1 MVAGSLRIR
10 KCFHCCTMTSKKNLL
25 VLLPL
30 YLASLA
36 FSAESLRTPQQLVE
50 LSRKASDLSAVG
62 LYQLNATVVLNPG
75 TSKEVSGPIT
85 ILRDKG
91 LYHSDL
97 KLTGYRETRWIREQ
111 TLYIAR
117 TQSLPIPPLLLL
129 RELDHLWRVPI
140 IPEGIKTFKQSNEKD
155 HGTQLDCFEG
165 NQADW
170 RSKFC
175 FDPATFVLV
184 KAKGLEFHDIE
195 FLDFGT
201 FEQAYFPG
209 KIIVRDQDRAVLE
222 IRNITIS
229 KAKFTADLFEP
240 PKNATAL
247 PTCDE
252 MTPARKIK
260 DVNPEIPFDELRR
273 TRSAIVY
280 MYGLIATDGS
290 VQNISVE
297 YSPSNAFTES
307 ARNAFQ
313 QWRYKPATCLD
324 KPVPTE
330 IETHFLYFVR

>member
-1 MVAGSLRIR
+1 
-10 KCFHCCTMTSKKNLL
+10 MTSKKAVL

-30 YLASLA
+30 CLGFLALA
-36 FSAESLRTPQQLVE
+36 AESAQTPQQLVE

-62 LYQLNATVVLNPG
+62 SYQLNAMVVLNPG
-75 TSKEVSGPIT
+75 TSKEVSGQIT

-97 KLTGYRETRWIREQ
+97 KLSGYRETRWIKEQ
-111 TLYIAR
+111 TLYIVR
-117 TQSLPIPPLLLL
+117 TQPIPVPPLLLL
-129 RELDHLWRVPI
+129 RELDHLWRTPI
-140 IPEGIKTFKQSNEKD
+140 IPDGIKTLKQSKEKD
-155 HGTQLDCFEG
+155 HGTRLDCIES

-170 RSKFC
+170 QNKFC
-175 FDPATFVLV
+175 FDPVTSVLV
-184 KAKGLEFHDIE
+184 KAKGSEFHDVE

-201 FEQAYFPG
+201 FEQKYFPR
-209 KIIVRDQDRAVLE
+209 KIIVRDQDNTVLE
-222 IRNITIS
+222 IRNIAIS
-229 KAKFTADLFEP
+229 KANVMADMFDP

-252 MTPARKIK
+252 LTPARKIK
-260 DVNPEIPFDELRR
+260 DVNPEIPFEELRR
-273 TRSAIVY
+273 ARSAIVY
-280 MYGLIATDGS
+280 MYGFIATDGS

-297 YSPSNAFTES
+297 YSPNNAFTES

-313 QWRYKPATCLD
+313 QWRYKPARCGD

>member
-1 MVAGSLRIR
+1 
-10 KCFHCCTMTSKKNLL
+10 MTSKGHFL

-36 FSAESLRTPQQLVE
+36 LSAESPRTPQQLVE

-62 LYQLNATVVLNPG
+62 PYQLNATVALNPG
-75 TSKEVSGPIT
+75 TSREVSGPIT

-97 KLTGYRETRWIREQ
+97 KLPAYREARWIKEN
-111 TLYIAR
+111 TLYIVR
-117 TQSLPIPPLLLL
+117 TRQIPVPNLLLL
-129 RELDHLWRVPI
+129 RELDRLWRAPI
-140 IPEGIKTFKQSNEKD
+140 IPDGIKTLKQSNEKD
-155 HGTQLDCFEG
+155 HGTQLDCFES

-175 FDPATFVLV
+175 FDHSTFALV
-184 KAKGLEFHDIE
+184 KAKGLEFHDI
-195 FLDFGT
+195 DFSDFDR
-201 FEQAYFPG
+201 FEQAYFPRR
-209 KIIVRDQDRAVLE
+209 IIVREQDKAVLE

-240 PKNATAL
+240 PKNTTEL
-247 PTCDE
+247 PTCDDL
-252 MTPARKIK
+252 TPARKIK

-273 TRSAIVY
+273 IRSAIVY
-280 MYGLIATDGS
+280 LYGLIGTDGS

-297 YSPSNAFTES
+297 YSPSDAFTES
-307 ARNAFQ
+307 ARNAFR
-313 QWRYKPATCLD
+313 QWRYKPATCGD

-330 IETHFLYFVR
+330 IEIHVLYYVR